1 MHSMET
7 HISNHSRE
15 HENRESGI
23 GSLSMGNNTKSLV
36 EISHRHA
43 IDLGSGS
50 GGVEQAQAAISAAPL
65 GQVGLADTGEKSNRF
80 QGFSNSAPGE
90 FSHVETVPSAQN
102 SNELRSPSLLQ
113 RGSEGDTE
121 LPNSMETRL
130 DSFQRPS
137 SEDGME
143 HDSNINDGN

>member
-15 HENRESGI
+15 HENKESDF
-23 GSLSMGNNTKSLV
+23 GSLSVGNNTKSLV
-36 EISHRHA
+36 EIPHRHA

-50 GGVEQAQAAISAAPL
+50 GGIEQAQAAISAAPL
-65 GQVGLADTGEKSNRF
+65 GRVGLADSGEKSNRL
-80 QGFSNSAPGE
+80 QGFSNSTPGE
-90 FSHVETVPSAQN
+90 FSHVETVLSAQN
-102 SNELRSPSLLQ
+102 GNELRSSSLLQ
-113 RGSEGDTE
+113 RGSEGDTK
-121 LPNSMETRL
+121 LPNSVETRL

-143 HDSNINDGN
+143 HDSNISNGN